1 MAFSEAQ
8 QASILLALGE
18 KITSH
23 CPSCSRMSS
32 RVLIPELATFPLG
45 QPITEPD
52 PISKGGTPKSP
63 EQLMFERAKLKH
75 EAAKHP
81 KQPVILPCV
90 VVTCSNCGLTEFYNT
105 RALGVTDILGLY

>member
-1 MAFSEAQ
+1 
-8 QASILLALGE
+8 
-18 KITSH
+18 
-23 CPSCSRMSS
+23 MSS

-52 PISKGGTPKSP
+52 PISKDGTQKLPP
-63 EQLMFERAKLKH
+63 HLMFERMKLKQK
-75 EAAKHP
+75 AAMNP
-81 KQPVILPCV
+81 KQPKILPCV